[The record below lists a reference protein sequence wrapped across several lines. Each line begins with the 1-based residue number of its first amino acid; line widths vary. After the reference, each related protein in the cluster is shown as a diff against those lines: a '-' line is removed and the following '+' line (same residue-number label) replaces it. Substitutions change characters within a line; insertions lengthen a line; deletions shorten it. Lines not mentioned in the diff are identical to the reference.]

1 MKAILIALMFLIL
14 SAAVVPAKAEGPSQ
28 CTPTNGQLCKP

>member
-14 SAAVVPAKAEGPSQ
+14 SAAIPAKADGGASQ
-28 CTPTNGQLCKP
+28 CTPVGGKLCKP

>member
-1 MKAILIALMFLIL
+1 MKAIVIALMFLIL
-14 SAAVVPAKAEGPSQ
+14 SAVVPAKAEGPSQ